1 VKGVALVVRVALKE
15 QLIVALV
22 EAFVHKAV
30 D

>member
-1 VKGVALVVRVALKE
+1 MKGAALVVRVALKE